1 MKTTVIG
8 SGKTNTVSNKVE
20 NTPNAGN
27 GNGVAGN
34 AAISPSKS
42 FDTVKAEPS
51 KAVEDVKTNPPV
63 DAPKVEKAER
73 AEVKA
78 EPTKAELREQIVAQK
93 PALNL
98 ESTLKLVEEL
108 HRRKI
113 QRDKLIETIDN
124 LEVFEVA
131 QKNDAEETDSNH
143 FQGCQL
149 TIEDDSRREFVTKN
163 PVIIKKVAEFIHAL
177 CVDRLAEI
185 EGEIFLP
192 A

>member
-1 MKTTVIG
+1 MKTTVIE
-8 SGKTNTVSNKVE
+8 SGKTNGVSNKAE
-20 NTPNAGN
+20 NNAKGN
-27 GNGVAGN
+27 GNGVIGN
-34 AAISPSKS
+34 GALSLSKS
-42 FDTVKAEPS
+42 FDTAKVETVKEVKAIA
-51 KAVEDVKTNPPV
+51 AVE
-63 DAPKVEKAER
+63 APKVEVSEIKPMPPK
-73 AEVKA
+73 V
-78 EPTKAELREQIVAQK
+78 ELRDQMAVQK

-113 QRDKLIETIDN
+113 QRDKLIGTIDS
-124 LEVFEVA
+124 LDEFEVA

-143 FQGCQL
+143 FQRCEL
-149 TIEDDSRREFVTKN
+149 TIEDDQRREFVTKN
-163 PVIIKKVAEFIHAL
+163 PVIIKKVAEYIQTL